1 MKKQV
6 LIGLLLVL
14 AGMFILPTAL
24 NAQETAVVNT
34 GALNVRSGP
43 GVNYNVVTVV
53 YQGQAVT
60 LLGRNSNNSWV
71 KVQTAGGQ
79 QGWVNALLLTT
90 NTTISNL
97 PVVDA
102 PAVTATA
109 VITTGALNVR
119 SGPGVQYG
127 VVTAVSQGQSVAL
140 LGRNSSSSWVKIQT
154 GGGQQGW
161 INAAYIQANV
171 AVNTLPVLD
180 AGAAPITVTGLVNT
194 GALNVRTGP
203 DVTYPSIAV
212 VNGGV
217 QLNLIGRTANGIWV
231 KVSLADGQQGWVNT
245 SLLILSADVSY
256 LPETAA
262 PTPTPPTVTPQAI
275 INSGALNVRSG
286 PGVGYSAVATVYRG
300 QVVGLIGR
308 SSGSSVWVKVGLS
321 SGAQGWLNVTYTL
334 PNVAVS
340 SLPVVDGPPA
350 LATAE
355 VIAAAANVRSGPA
368 LSYASVAVL
377 YQAQVVN
384 LLGRNGDG
392 SWVKVQLVNGQ
403 QGWVNTSLL
412 TLFTGLS
419 NLPIVQQ

>member
-79 QGWVNALLLTT
+79 QGWVNA
-90 NTTISNL
+90 
-97 PVVDA
+97 
-102 PAVTATA
+102 
-109 VITTGALNVR
+109 
-119 SGPGVQYG
+119 
-127 VVTAVSQGQSVAL
+127 
-140 LGRNSSSSWVKIQT
+140 
-154 GGGQQGW
+154 
-161 INAAYIQANV
+161 AYIQANV

-180 AGAAPITVTGLVNT
+180 VGAAPITVTGLVNT

-245 SLLILSADVSY
+245 SLLILSADVNY
-256 LPETAA
+256 LPEIAA
-262 PTPTPPTVTPQAI
+262 PTPTPPTVTPQAT

-368 LSYASVAVL
+368 LSYASVTVL

-412 TLFTGLS
+412 TLFTGLN